1 MSNNQH
7 EPTTAEIRHKVTN
20 LAVLSGWCGDEIEE
34 AEWIMEALL
43 DRLEAAER
51 WNTEKTALNE
61 SLKAALK
68 TAEATIKAV
77 SDLISKRK
85 FSYDERT
92 ERSGDMGAL
101 FGEIERVNGY
111 PAANKK

>member
-7 EPTTAEIRHKVTN
+7 EPTTAEIRKQAFNFNWNNYPEFNECDADWLQETM
-20 LAVLSGWCGDEIEE
+20 IT
-34 AEWIMEALL
+34 LL
-43 DRLEAAER
+43 DRLEAAEAR
-51 WNTEKTALNE
+51 DVVTPEYLDDWIQRTNK
-61 SLKAALK
+61 
-68 TAEATIKAV
+68 AEATIKAV

-101 FGEIERVNGY
+101 FGEIEGVVW
-111 PAANKK
+111 AV